1 MIATRKKTD
10 RAAFRLGTAAR
21 WIATSA
27 LLSLAGCS
35 SPEAGAVASGQ
46 PSTSSTRA
54 SSDCSRI
61 AATKDR
67 QACLLALPEADCKLL
82 GATCISLRETRSI
95 NEKLTRIEREI
106 LDKARVRYA
115 SYATDDPAYL
125 DDLEKNFNAA
135 SKAWRTYR
143 DAYCQAEPLVQGMSR
158 NEQDALTADCSINA
172 TRLRI
177 EQLEQ
182 LIKAIP

>member
-1 MIATRKKTD
+1 MHMNASRKKTD
-10 RAAFRLGTAAR
+10 RVEFTLGKSAR

-27 LLSLAGCS
+27 LLSLVACS
-35 SPEAGAVASGQ
+35 STHAVASGQ
-46 PSTSSTRA
+46 LSASFTKA
-54 SSDCSRI
+54 SSDCSRL
-61 AATKDR
+61 AATADR

-82 GATCISLRETRSI
+82 GALCISLRETRSI
-95 NEKLTRIEREI
+95 DEKLTGIEREI
-106 LDKARVRYA
+106 LNKAHVRYA
-115 SYATDDPAYL
+115 SYAVDDPAYL

-158 NEQDALTADCSINA
+158 NEQDALTADCRVNA

>member
-1 MIATRKKTD
+1 MVARRKRSD
-10 RAAFRLGTAAR
+10 EAALPLGNAMR
-21 WIATSA
+21 WIATLA

-35 SPEAGAVASGQ
+35 APDAGAAASGQ
-46 PSTSSTRA
+46 PSASSTK
-54 SSDCSRI
+54 SGSDCSRS
-61 AATKDR
+61 ATPKDR
-67 QACLLALPEADCKLL
+67 EACLFALPETDCKRL
-82 GATCISLRETRSI
+82 GAICMSVRETRSI
-95 NEKLTRIEREI
+95 NDKLTGIEKAI
-106 LDKARVRYA
+106 LDKARVRYS
-115 SYATDDPAYL
+115 SYTTDDPAYL
-125 DDLEKNFNAA
+125 DDLEKNFTDA

-158 NEQDALTADCSINA
+158 NEQDNLTAQCSVNA

>member
-1 MIATRKKTD
+1 M
-10 RAAFRLGTAAR
+10 
-21 WIATSA
+21 
-27 LLSLAGCS
+27 
-35 SPEAGAVASGQ
+35 
-46 PSTSSTRA
+46 
-54 SSDCSRI
+54 
-61 AATKDR
+61 
-67 QACLLALPEADCKLL
+67 ALPEADCKLL